1 MAILFVHCHES
12 SFDGK
17 RSLRKEKANY
27 DQVPRAT
34 CLPRRCATVLAA
46 SATASATAPRPG
58 TDEITASATTS
69 TASSVNA
76 SAANG
81 HATVVV
87 NSTANTSVTET
98 AMSSNSSAAT
108 TNYRCHQIG
117 SEGDTAQG
125 IDCTGGPIP
134 ESGPIFL
141 TDVTI
146 QQANYLPPPNL
157 PYYFRCATAV
167 VTREGFN
174 PQLRYDVV
182 RGSGCVRVEGYGPR

>member
-1 MAILFVHCHES
+1 MAILFVHCHEL
-12 SFDGK
+12 SFDWK
-17 RSLRKEKANY
+17 RSLRKEKVNY
-27 DQVPRAT
+27 APAPRAT
-34 CLPRRCATVLAA
+34 CLPRPVATVLAA
-46 SATASATAPRPG
+46 SATVIATAPRPG
-58 TDEITASATTS
+58 TDEI

-141 TDVTI
+141 TDVAI